1 MVLIIKLIITGNH
14 ELYNF
19 KRTELANLFRE
30 SLFKR
35 MEVNAES
42 IGLNGLKLLPENPVN
57 DEMSLHYKFIPI
69 AGLKFI
75 SLDCFDISVLGHDP
89 LHKNYLRAAEI
100 LQQHHGCHDTDVWDT
115 DGHLVGPNKRFQS
128 SNGAI
133 SEDQLQWLETELQ
146 ESDDKNEKVIVF
158 GHVGLHP
165 DSSDWITTVWNYEEV
180 IACFNRHPS
189 VVAYLSGHAHMSGY
203 AYANG
208 VHFVSF
214 QAIIETPPDTEAFA
228 TVTVFEDRIEIEG
241 YGNEVTRVLHLHK
254 RSINS
259 EQESVIESLN
269 EERSEEL
276 TTNATVEVEV

>member
-1 MVLIIKLIITGNH
+1 M
-14 ELYNF
+14 
-19 KRTELANLFRE
+19 ANLFRE

-42 IGLNGLKLLPENPVN
+42 IGLNGLRLLPESPVN
-57 DEMSLHYKFIPI
+57 DEMSLHYKFIPSPGI
-69 AGLKFI
+69 KFI

-89 LHKNYLRAAEI
+89 SHKNYIKAAEI
-100 LQQHHGCHDTDVWDT
+100 LYQHHGCDDYEVWDT
-115 DGHLVGPNKRFQS
+115 DGHLVGANKRFQA

-133 SEDQLQWLETELQ
+133 SDEQFEWLEAELR
-146 ESDDKNEKVIVF
+146 ESDEKNEKVIVF

-165 DSSDWITTVWNYEEV
+165 DSSDWITTVWNYDQV

-214 QAIIETPPDTEAFA
+214 QAIIETPPETEAFA

-241 YGNEVTRVLHLHK
+241 YGTEATRVLHLQK
-254 RSINS
+254 RSVVS
-259 EQESVIESLN
+259 PEEMDIESL
-269 EERSEEL
+269 EEELSEEL